1 MKIILNDRSSTRPIT
16 LLRSATSAVYRT
28 NIRKETEIIDER
40 EETVYI
46 SDAYFFDGWEYDFV
60 RNGILPS
67 EAQWDDV
74 LRSIERSALYD
85 NADLYITKYTTD
97 VADTEKAKSWI
108 DYKGKVRATVNQEN
122 YPTEVTYPNPP
133 E

>member
-67 EAQWDDV
+67 EAEWDDV

-97 VADTEKAKSWI
+97 VADSDKAKAWI
-108 DYKGKVRATVNQEN
+108 DYKGEVRATVNQEH
-122 YPTEVTYPNPP
+122 YPTEVTYPDLP

>member
-28 NIRKETEIIDER
+28 NVRKETEIIDER

-67 EAQWDDV
+67 EAEWDDV

-97 VADTEKAKSWI
+97 VADADKAKAWI
-108 DYKGKVRATVNQEN
+108 DYKGEVRATVNQDN
-122 YPTEVTYPNPP
+122 YPTEVTYPDLP

>member
-28 NIRKETEIIDER
+28 NVRKETEITDER

-67 EAQWDDV
+67 EAEWDDV

-97 VADTEKAKSWI
+97 VADSDKAKAWI
-108 DYKGKVRATVNQEN
+108 DYKGKVRATVNQSA
-122 YPTEVTYPNPP
+122 YPATVEYPETP

>member
-28 NIRKETEIIDER
+28 NIRKETETVDER
-40 EETVYI
+40 EEIVYI

-67 EAQWDDV
+67 EAEWDDV

-97 VADTEKAKSWI
+97 VADAEKAKEWI

-122 YPTEVTYPNPP
+122 YPTEVTYPDLP